1 MKKVTLCFPLQSFLW
16 TRLWTMEKAGTSYQS
31 LSVAK
36 DVNKNSFFRMTLS
49 IWKLWKEKKKT
60 DKTLNISRTKKA
72 L

>member
-1 MKKVTLCFPLQSFLW
+1 
-16 TRLWTMEKAGTSYQS
+16 MEKAGTSYQS